1 MLRQFNPALSCTPTP
16 PALVLAPP
24 PAVPGPH
31 HPRLR
36 LWWVFEGWGWR
47 SGLRSRDL
55 WGLRAWAAQAPGA
68 LRWLA
73 MAKVLDRAL
82 QAHPLTHA
90 QPPAP
95 TCSRA
100 LQPPDPGAAAGR
112 HQPHLPRLALRRRQ
126 V

>member
-1 MLRQFNPALSCTPTP
+1 MLRQFNPALPCTPTP
-16 PALVLAPP
+16 PALVLAPL

-36 LWWVFEGWGWR
+36 LWWVFEGWGG
-47 SGLRSRDL
+47 GL
-55 WGLRAWAAQAPGA
+55 ACAAGTCGACVRGQPKPPGR
-68 LRWLA
+68 LGWLA

-95 TCSRA
+95 TCSCA
-100 LQPPDPGAAAGR
+100 LQAPDPGAAAGR
-112 HQPHLPRLALRRRQ
+112 HQPHLPRLAVRRRQ